1 MILISILNVVS
12 ITQLQCSIRILNLS
26 NADDSL
32 FNVLNMDS
40 QYVTKSRL
48 ASSGTVGPKLTKRLI
63 NKTSLQVFQGSG
75 IEKIRLI

>member
-1 MILISILNVVS
+1 MSVHRMRTSSYKKSMILISILNVVS

-48 ASSGTVGPKLTKRLI
+48 ASSGTVGPK
-63 NKTSLQVFQGSG
+63 S
-75 IEKIRLI
+75 EA